1 MSSINAAASTSLS
14 DDDKKIHAWRAA
26 QFFRRRLWR
35 GSATKFKE
43 YIDWWLWDE
52 HGNTSSLIAM
62 SARDGRK
69 RWQWSSRW
77 FKGSIQIE
85 MPEESS
91 SHPTANIFVEGNEEQ
106 IENFID
112 IIKTFTE
119 EWCGEIPKMKA
130 SARKSLRLSADVD
143 SPWRRRSCF
152 ELQAH
157 TVG

>member
-69 RWQWSSRW
+69 RWQWSSRL

-119 EWCGEIPKMKA
+119 EWRGEIPKMNA
-130 SARKSLRLSADVD
+130 STRKSLRLSADVD
-143 SPWRRRSCF
+143 SPWRSRSCF